1 MTQFEEP
8 GGKRKVVKLRFR
20 KQVWEI
26 KGGVKLKEAIR
37 QVGLN
42 PLSVLA
48 VRDGKLLTEDVVL
61 REDDEILLISVIS
74 GG

>member
-1 MTQFEEP
+1 
-8 GGKRKVVKLRFR
+8 VVKLRFR

>member
-1 MTQFEEP
+1 M
-8 GGKRKVVKLRFR
+8 VKLRFR

>member
-1 MTQFEEP
+1 MA
-8 GGKRKVVKLRFR
+8 KLRFR

-26 KGGVKLKEAIR
+26 KGEVKLKEAIR

-48 VRDGKLLTEDVVL
+48 IRDGKLLTEDVVL